1 MPGCHIGSLRRALCH
16 IVLISVLASVLS
28 KHKASNPAYIEKPKT
43 MAENIIT
50 DGDVIEEALS
60 DADGQQLQK
69 VDNVLPQN
77 LTILPLSQRPIFPGL
92 AMPLTFS
99 GEAQVDA
106 LKKAVDEQEGYIGL
120 VLAQEMNKEDYT
132 ESELYEV
139 GTLFQVLRLNPV
151 ANGAVQVL
159 GRGVTRFRKKRV
171 VLVKPKL
178 RWEVD
183 YYHEPEE
190 KPDQDLRAYMMAISG
205 EIKELLKL
213 NPLFQEQVNMV
224 VSQLNYDAP
233 GMTMDVISNLL
244 SSDAEVLQELLET
257 YDLHERAQKLLKMIK
272 EELEIAQ
279 IQKRINQQIEEK
291 VNKQQKEFF
300 LREQLKAIKKELGIE
315 KEEGES
321 EVEKLEQRFAEKEL
335 PEEVQKTVD
344 EELDKL
350 RTLNIQSPEFN
361 VTRSY
366 LENIASL
373 PWKHYSDD
381 NSDIKKART
390 VLDDEHYGLSE
401 VKDRILEFLSTV
413 IKRGTVSGSIVC
425 LVGPPGVGKTSVGKS
440 VAHALDRQFY
450 RFSVGGMR
458 DEAEIKG
465 HRRTYIGAMPGKL
478 IQALKQVGTSNP
490 VIMLDEIDKIGTS
503 FRGDPASAL
512 LEVLDP
518 EQNNAFRDHY
528 LDLPYD
534 LSNVLFI
541 TTANQLDT
549 IPGPLLD
556 RMEVIR
562 LAGYVTSEKVQ
573 IAKRYLLPKQLK
585 EHGFESDEIDITE
598 EALALIAEKYARE
611 AGVRN
616 LEKQI
621 RKIIRKA
628 TLKLAEEEEMNFT
641 IGKEDIEEYLGKPV
655 FKPERLYNESVS
667 GVALGLA
674 YTSLGGATLY
684 VEANGIKGKNG
695 SFKQTGQLGDVM
707 KESAQIAYSY
717 IRSRLSRMVDSRAQE
732 YFDNH
737 QVHLHVPA
745 GATPKDGPSAGITM
759 ALSLFS
765 LATGQPIREDIAMTG
780 ELTLTGK
787 VLPIG
792 GVKEKTIAAR
802 RVGVTNLI
810 LPEDN
815 RRDFEELQDYI
826 KEGITV
832 YYADYF
838 EDVLQA
844 AYPDSDFWKLQA
856 DAQLEME

>member
-1 MPGCHIGSLRRALCH
+1 
-16 IVLISVLASVLS
+16 
-28 KHKASNPAYIEKPKT
+28 

-50 DGDVIEEALS
+50 DDEVIEEALTEQE
-60 DADGQQLQK
+60 GQELQK
-69 VDNVLPQN
+69 VEQVLPQN
-77 LTILPLSQRPIFPGL
+77 LTILPLSQKPIFPGL

-99 GEAQVDA
+99 GKAQVEA
-106 LKKAVDEQEGYIGL
+106 LKKAVEEQEGYVGL
-120 VLAQEMNKEDYT
+120 VLARELDQDDYT

-139 GTLFQVLRLNPV
+139 GTLFQVLRINPM

-159 GRGVTRFRKKRV
+159 GRGVNRFRKKKV
-171 VLVKPKL
+171 VLVKPSL
-178 RWEVD
+178 RWEVE
-183 YYHEPEE
+183 HHKEPED
-190 KPDQDLRAYMMAISG
+190 KPGQDLRAYMMAISG

-244 SSDAEVLQELLET
+244 SSDAEALQELLET
-257 YDLHERAQKLLKMIK
+257 YDLHERAQTLLKMIK

-321 EVEKLEQRFAEKEL
+321 EVEKLEKRFAEKEL

-350 RTLNIQSPEFN
+350 RTLNVQSPEFN

-373 PWKHYSDD
+373 PWGYYSED

-390 VLDDEHYGLSE
+390 VLDDEHYGLEE

-440 VAHALDRQFY
+440 VAHALDREFY

-478 IQALKQVGTSNP
+478 IQALKRVGTSNP
-490 VIMLDEIDKIGTS
+490 VVMLDEIDKIGTS

-518 EQNNAFRDHY
+518 EQNSSFLDHY

-585 EHGFESDEIDITE
+585 EHGFEEDEIDITE

-628 TLKLAEEEEMNFT
+628 TLKLAEEEEVKFT
-641 IGKEDIEEYLGKPV
+641 IEKDDVEEFLGKPV
-655 FKPERLYNESVS
+655 FKPERLYNESVP

-684 VEANGIKGKNG
+684 VEANGIRGKNG

-707 KESAQIAYSY
+707 KESAQIAHSY
-717 IRSRLSRMVDSRAQE
+717 IRSRLSQMDNKAAQE

-759 ALSLFS
+759 ALALFS
-765 LATGQPIREDIAMTG
+765 LATGKPIREDIAMTG

-792 GVKEKTIAAR
+792 GVKEKAIAAR

-815 RRDFEELQDYI
+815 RRDFEELQDHI
-826 KEGITV
+826 KEGISV

-838 EDVLQA
+838 DDVLAA
-844 AYPDSDFWKLQA
+844 AYPDGGF
-856 DAQLEME
+856 